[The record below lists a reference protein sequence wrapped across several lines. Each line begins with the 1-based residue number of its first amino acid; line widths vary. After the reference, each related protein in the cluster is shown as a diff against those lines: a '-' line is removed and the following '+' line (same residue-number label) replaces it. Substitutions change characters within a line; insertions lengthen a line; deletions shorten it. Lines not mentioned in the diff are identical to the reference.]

1 MQCRTV
7 QLYLKQVLD
16 YTGNTFETKM
26 CDTCYGRFGRG
37 VYGECYGR
45 FGRGVYGVI
54 YPKLVI
60 IELLP
65 QLKSDLSALYLGQLG
80 SCF

>member
-1 MQCRTV
+1 M
-7 QLYLKQVLD
+7 YLKQVLD

-37 VYGECYGR
+37 VYG
-45 FGRGVYGVI
+45 VI
-54 YPKLVI
+54 YPKLVV

-65 QLKSDLSALYLGQLG
+65 QLKISNSLIAG
-80 SCF
+80 SQRRHLDILKISIAVFYKE